1 MSKIVLLSCTK
12 SKLDKPAPARDMYS
26 PSPMFQK
33 TKSYGEG
40 LKPDKMFILSA
51 KYGLLPMDKQIEPYD
66 LTLKTMKADEKNQ
79 WGEMVKGQMGKV
91 GLSPEKDN
99 FIFLTGSEYMK
110 PLEKFIPSENV
121 EKPMEGKRMGE
132 RLSWLNSQVKKLQE
146 FVKHIKNIIYEIVK
160 K

>member
-12 SKLDKPAPARDMYS
+12 SKMDKPCPAKDMYS

-33 TKSYGEG
+33 TKAYGEG

-79 WGEMVKGQMGKV
+79 WGDMVKGQMSKA
-91 GLSPEKDN
+91 GLSPEKDK
-99 FIFLTGSEYMK
+99 FVFLTGSEYMK
-110 PLEKFIPSENV
+110 PLEKFIPADNV

-132 RLSWLNSQVKKLQE
+132 RLSWLNSQVKKIQE